1 MAQNLV
7 EYILDIKTKAAEQGL
22 DKVVD
27 ALEDVEKELKRTQ
40 KESQKTTDNFEK
52 FKKAGIAVGK
62 VTAVM
67 AAVGVAVLAAGKAAF
82 EASRRV
88 TDLVNELNDLSVRS
102 GVSSKTI
109 QGLRQAMISSGQSAE
124 GLTEVLGAISGQF
137 AQLGIEGSAVEKKF
151 LSFGVAVRD
160 ANGDLRSNND
170 ILLDGIKLLQG
181 ISDASEKR
189 ERMDEEERDKSG
201 CCSIW

>member
-27 ALEDVEKELKRTQ
+27 ALEEVEKELKRTQ

-52 FKKAGIAVGK
+52 YKKAGIAVGK

-137 AQLGIEGSAVEKKF
+137 AQL
-151 LSFGVAVRD
+151 
-160 ANGDLRSNND
+160 
-170 ILLDGIKLLQG
+170 
-181 ISDASEKR
+181 
-189 ERMDEEERDKSG
+189 
-201 CCSIW
+201 